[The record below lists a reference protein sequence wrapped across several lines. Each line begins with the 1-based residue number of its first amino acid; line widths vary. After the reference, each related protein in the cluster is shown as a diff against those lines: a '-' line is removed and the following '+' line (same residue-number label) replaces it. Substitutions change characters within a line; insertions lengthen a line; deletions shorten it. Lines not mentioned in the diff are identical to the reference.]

1 MKMTK
6 FLQNNKT
13 ELCFRVAKNTDIA
26 EIVSLVESAYR
37 GETSR
42 QGWTTEAAFIEGQ
55 RTDEQ
60 EVTKLMNKP
69 GSIFMLCFDSDS
81 LLASVQIEKQ
91 QANAYLGM
99 FAVNPERQGGGIGSM
114 LLDQVEN
121 YAKNEWGCHAM
132 QITVITI
139 RDELISWYLRNG
151 YKSTGVT
158 KRFPYEEP
166 RFGQP
171 KRDDLMLEVYEKLI

>member
-1 MKMTK
+1 MTK
-6 FLQNNKT
+6 LLQKNKN
-13 ELCFRVAKNTDIA
+13 EISFRIAESTDIA

-37 GETSR
+37 GDSSR

-55 RTDEQ
+55 RTDGR
-60 EVTKLMNKP
+60 EVTELMNKP
-69 GSIFMLCFDSDS
+69 DSIFMLCFDSGS
-81 LLASVQIEKQ
+81 LLGSVQIEKQ
-91 QANAYLGM
+91 QDNAYLGM
-99 FAVNPERQGGGIGSM
+99 FAVNPEKQGGGIGSM
-114 LLDQVEN
+114 LLDQVES
-121 YAKNEWGCHAM
+121 YAKHEWGCELM

-139 RDELISWYLRNG
+139 RHELINWYLRNG

-158 KRFPYEEP
+158 KKFPYEEP

>member
-1 MKMTK
+1 MTK
-6 FLQNNKT
+6 LLQKNKN
-13 ELCFRVAKNTDIA
+13 EFCFRIAELADIA

-37 GETSR
+37 GESSR

-60 EVTKLMNKP
+60 EVSELMDKP
-69 GSIFMLCFDSDS
+69 NSIFMLCFDSGD

-91 QANAYLGM
+91 QDNAYLGM
-99 FAVNPERQGGGIGSM
+99 FAVNPEKQGGGIGSM
-114 LLDQVEN
+114 LLDQVES
-121 YAKNEWGCHAM
+121 YAKNEWGCEAM

-151 YKSTGVT
+151 YKSAGVI
-158 KRFPYEEP
+158 KSFPYEEP

>member
-1 MKMTK
+1 MTK
-6 FLQNNKT
+6 LLQKNEAK
-13 ELCFRVAKNTDIA
+13 LQFRIAQHEDIA

-37 GETSR
+37 GESSR
-42 QGWTTEAAFIEGQ
+42 KGWTTEAAFIEGQ

-60 EVTKLMNKP
+60 EVFELMNKAD
-69 GSIFMLCFDSDS
+69 SIFMLCFDSGS

-91 QANAYLGM
+91 QDNAYLGM
-99 FAVNPERQGGGIGSM
+99 FAVNPEMQGGGIGSM
-114 LLDQVEN
+114 LLDQVET
-121 YAKNEWGCHAM
+121 YAKNEWACHAM

-139 RDELISWYLRNG
+139 RNELISWYLRNG
-151 YKSTGVT
+151 YKSAGVF

-171 KRDDLMLEVYEKLI
+171 KRGDLMLEVYEKPI